1 MFNVFHI
8 YVPFFGIINSFP
20 FRFLNSPT
28 FKDVLDE
35 FGSLSS
41 STSTSPSSSRSLS
54 FDDEYD
60 DTGLHRDSR
69 TSTTRIRGDLDKGI
83 KEMLEGLKGNS
94 LQRSMSENSEVD
106 QLDEKEKLAKNHV
119 EQILDD
125 IIERVLTWE
134 EMRQMNSI

>member
-1 MFNVFHI
+1 MSAL
-8 YVPFFGIINSFP
+8 FGILNSFP
-20 FRFLNSPT
+20 FRFLNSST
-28 FKDVLDE
+28 FKEVLDE

-41 STSTSPSSSRSLS
+41 STSSSRSLS

-60 DTGLHRDSR
+60 SDDTSLRR
-69 TSTTRIRGDLDKGI
+69 ERESTTRIRGDLDKGI

-94 LQRSMSENSEVD
+94 LQRSMSENSEAD
-106 QLDEKEKLAKNHV
+106 QLDEKERLAKNLV

-125 IIERVLTWE
+125 IIENVLTQE